1 MLFQIML
8 DFKTSLL
15 LKIISSFFFLLS
27 GMVWKKILDKGG
39 INYHFIFYRVITTFF
54 LLLTLSFWFPSSNFF
69 SSLSLPITDWILCIT
84 ICLFSFWG
92 LYFYTKALQEGRL
105 SFIAPL
111 NGIASVFSIMTSVII
126 YNEVLN
132 TIKYLSLLLF
142 ILGLIIHQKDKL
154 VNFKL
159 TKEVFL
165 TLLFSIIWGISF
177 VLYLIPIK
185 KFGVFNFSLIL
196 EICVF
201 ISCVGLLLFKE
212 KRIIPPKLTA
222 YNLWFC
228 VLMGFLVAGG
238 SLLSNFTLTQL
249 PVSFNIL
256 IALLFELMVMILGLY
271 IFKEKLNTEDWILI
285 VFVTIAGFLLF

>member
-1 MLFQIML
+1 ML

-15 LKIISSFFFLLS
+15 LKIISSIFFLLS
-27 GMVWKKILDKGG
+27 GIVWKKILVKGRV
-39 INYHFIFYRVITTFF
+39 NYHLIFYRVITTFF
-54 LLLTLSFWFPSSNFF
+54 LLLTLSFWFPSNNLA
-69 SSLSLPITDWILCIT
+69 SSLTFPFTDWIVCIT

-92 LYFYTKALQEGRL
+92 LYFYTEALKEGRL

-111 NGIASVFSIMTSVII
+111 NGIASVFSIITSVII

-132 TIKYLSLLLF
+132 VTKYISLLF
-142 ILGLIIHQKDKL
+142 FSIGVFIHQKDKL
-154 VNFKL
+154 VNFKVS
-159 TKEVFL
+159 KEVFL

-222 YNLWFC
+222 SNLWFC
-228 VLMGFLVAGG
+228 ILMGFLVAGG
-238 SLLSNFTLTQL
+238 SLLSNFTLTQF
-249 PVSFNIL
+249 PVSLNIL
-256 IALLFELMVMILGLY
+256 IGLLFELIVLAVGLY
-271 IFKEKLNTEDWILI
+271 FFREKLNNKDWFLI
-285 VFVTIAGFLLF
+285 VIATIGGFLLLV